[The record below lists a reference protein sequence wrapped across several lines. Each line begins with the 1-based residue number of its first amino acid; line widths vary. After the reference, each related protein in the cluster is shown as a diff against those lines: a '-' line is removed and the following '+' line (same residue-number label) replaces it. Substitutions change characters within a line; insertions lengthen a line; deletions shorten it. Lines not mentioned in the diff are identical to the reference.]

1 MITLIII
8 LAVFGLSFLLEAGLV
23 WLLCWALN
31 AIGIMTIGG
40 VAVAFSWPLVLVV
53 WLVSALLRGIFKVT
67 VNKD

>member
-8 LAVFGLSFLLEAGLV
+8 LVSLGISFLMEAGVV

-31 AIGIMTIGG
+31 AIGIMTIGS

-53 WLVSALLRGIFKVT
+53 WLVSILLHGIFNAASK
-67 VNKD
+67 

>member
-8 LAVFGLSFLLEAGLV
+8 LVSLGISFLMEAGVV

-31 AIGIMTIGG
+31 AIGIMTIGS

-53 WLVSALLRGIFKVT
+53 WLVLILLHGIFNAASK
-67 VNKD
+67 

>member
-8 LAVFGLSFLLEAGLV
+8 LVSLGISFLMEAGVV

-31 AIGIMTIGG
+31 AIGIMTIGN

-53 WLVSALLRGIFKVT
+53 WLVSILLRGVFKVT
-67 VNKD
+67 VNKG

>member
-8 LAVFGLSFLLEAGLV
+8 LVSLGISFLMEAGVV

-31 AIGIMTIGG
+31 AIGIVTIGS

-53 WLVSALLRGIFKVT
+53 WLVLILLHGIFNAASK
-67 VNKD
+67 

>member
-8 LAVFGLSFLLEAGLV
+8 LVSLGISFLMEAGVV

-31 AIGIMTIGG
+31 AIGIMTIGS

-53 WLVSALLRGIFKVT
+53 WLVSILLHGVFNAASK
-67 VNKD
+67 